1 MDDKDTLYTAIKE
14 FYDAEIERQEKLKEK
29 YPDDVPNSVCN
40 HAFIRGYS
48 FENSFGPKEGDYNY
62 FCQIG
67 FETLYLWT
75 YQKNVNSALVSETQI
90 AVKKLPYWKTAANL
104 IWLSLSF
111 AKCFECATTEDLP
124 DYKWMYYFDP
134 CKSTIDNTVF
144 YNLSSIEQKFISTGT
159 NLKPTEIASLASV
172 IELLIRDDQAYT
184 ALSLVF
190 SAFCTHSCCLIC
202 EMSKHPWHD
211 HLAEEPLIWQQAQ
224 MLPNLETAV
233 VQSCRAVE
241 AIIGEP
247 PNQKKP
253 GKVFAHKQHWKNVIG
268 IDPDDNFEKASMSYL
283 DFYYKLFFELRNPS
297 AHSYGNIHYD
307 LARKRAVEAQC
318 FAAIIVQKY
327 IDNNIID
334 NESAIDCLKFNRKL
348 LDKVSESMS
357 TCITKE

>member
-1 MDDKDTLYTAIKE
+1 MD
-14 FYDAEIERQEKLKEK
+14 
-29 YPDDVPNSVCN
+29 
-40 HAFIRGYS
+40 
-48 FENSFGPKEGDYNY
+48 
-62 FCQIG
+62 
-67 FETLYLWT
+67 
-75 YQKNVNSALVSETQI
+75 
-90 AVKKLPYWKTAANL
+90 
-104 IWLSLSF
+104 
-111 AKCFECATTEDLP
+111 DLP

-134 CKSTIDNTVF
+134 CKSTIDNTTS
-144 YNLSSIEQKFISTGT
+144 YNLSSIEQKFMSTGI

-211 HLAEEPLIWQQAQ
+211 HLAEEPSIWQQAQ
-224 MLPNLETAV
+224 MLPSLETAV
-233 VQSCRAVE
+233 VQSCQAVE

-253 GKVFAHKQHWKNVIG
+253 GKVFAHKQHWKDTIG
-268 IDPDDNFEKASMSYL
+268 IDPDDIFEKANMSYL

-307 LARKRAVEAQC
+307 LARKRAVESQC

-327 IDNNIID
+327 IDKHTVD
-334 NESAIDCLKFNRKL
+334 NETAIDSLKFNREL
-348 LDKVSESMS
+348 LDKVSETMS
-357 TCITKE
+357 TCMTKE